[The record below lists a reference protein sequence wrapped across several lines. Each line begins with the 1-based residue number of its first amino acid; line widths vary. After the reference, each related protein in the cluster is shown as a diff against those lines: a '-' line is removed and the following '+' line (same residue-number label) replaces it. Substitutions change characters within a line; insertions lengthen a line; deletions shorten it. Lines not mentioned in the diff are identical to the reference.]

1 VKTKC
6 FSFVVDFRRI
16 GVRQL
21 TRDAW
26 ATVVAAMIVFCASPS
41 VHGQELPTVLP
52 TNVRIVHFPSVTLA
66 EERTMLV
73 MLPVDYDTA
82 VRRYPVLYLLH
93 GYDADITDWARGTN
107 LSDYATRHQLIIVT
121 PDASRSWYVNSV
133 SNPKAHYDD
142 YIMKDVVAYV
152 DKNFRTIP
160 EPFARAIA
168 GVSMGGFG
176 AMFLGLEHRDQ
187 FAAIGS
193 FSGSVGFGHIMP
205 HPLPANATEEEKRE
219 RQDYEAL
226 MGTPGSKEQKAR
238 DVFELV
244 QQVPVEEVPMLFLV
258 CGGQDGGVEQTH
270 AFLQVLAKRRIPY
283 EYREIS
289 PRGHEWRI
297 WNEEIP
303 VFLDKLE
310 KLDGFE
316 PVREQAAERPNR

>member
-1 VKTKC
+1 VAETEVK
-6 FSFVVDFRRI
+6 
-16 GVRQL
+16 
-21 TRDAW
+21 A
-26 ATVVAAMIVFCASPS
+26 
-41 VHGQELPTVLP
+41 VLP
-52 TNVRIVHFPSVTLA
+52 PNVRIVHFSSATLG
-66 EERTMLV
+66 EDRSMLV
-73 MLPVDYDTA
+73 MLPTEYDTA

-107 LSDYATRHQLIIVT
+107 LSDYATRHQLIIVI
-121 PDASRSWYVNSV
+121 PDASHSWYVNSV

-142 YIMKDVVAYV
+142 YIMKDVIAYV

-187 FAAIGS
+187 FAAIAS
-193 FSGSVGFGHIMP
+193 FSGAVAYGHFSPESVP
-205 HPLPANATEEEKRE
+205 KNPTDEEKKSIQE
-219 RQDYEAL
+219 YVDL
-226 MGTPGSKEQKAR
+226 MGAPRSKEQKAR
-238 DVFELV
+238 DVFELA

-258 CGGQDGGVEQTH
+258 CGGQNGGVDDTH
-270 AFLQVLAKRRIPY
+270 AFLKVLARRRIPY

-289 PRGHEWRI
+289 PRGHDWRI

-316 PVREQAAERPNR
+316 PLGEQTAGGRRR